1 MNSIGIIETQS
12 QRSQIIDLE
21 SKLLQS
27 NIIFLTEQ
35 IDSYT
40 VSTVQ
45 AELLYLASKMTPFE
59 SQSNPIVI
67 YINSPGGEIYSCLGL
82 YDIMRL
88 LIGKGYVIETINIG
102 LAASAAAI
110 LLLSGSEGHRFSL
123 PNSTVML
130 HQPSSGT
137 IGTVTDMTIDLEEAV
152 RLKQVLNNIVITH
165 ACEDLIPFMERDKY
179 FTAEEAVKYKI
190 IDSIKQ

>member
-152 RLKQVLNNIVITH
+152 RLKQVLNNIVTTH
-165 ACEDLIPFMERDKY
+165 ACEDLVPFMERDKY

-190 IDSIKQ
+190 IDNIKQ